1 MSLWPFV
8 FVRKGVTMWPSDYNH
23 ERIHLRQQSEMLV
36 IPFLIWYAL
45 EWIVRLFMHGNAYR
59 NISFE
64 REAYINELRNEYLN
78 SRHRWAWVKYL
89 NKGWVAKK

>member
-1 MSLWPFV
+1 
-8 FVRKGVTMWPSDYNH
+8 MWPSDYNH

-64 REAYINELRNEYLN
+64 REAYINELRNDYLN
-78 SRHRWAWVKYL
+78 SRRRWAWVKYL